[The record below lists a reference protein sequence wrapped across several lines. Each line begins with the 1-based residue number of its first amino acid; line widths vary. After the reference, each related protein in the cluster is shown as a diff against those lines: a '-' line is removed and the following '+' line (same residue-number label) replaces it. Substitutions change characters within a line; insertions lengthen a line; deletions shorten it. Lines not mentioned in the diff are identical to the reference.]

1 MLDKA
6 DPEVKLDYVN
16 PAENGWNK
24 QGDSKAITVTC
35 DKVLSDK
42 GPEPDVAATRVTTE
56 SSTATRPA
64 GPILLET

>member
-1 MLDKA
+1 MLDKTN
-6 DPEVKLDYVN
+6 PEVKLDYMN

-24 QGDSKAITVTC
+24 QGDSTAITVTC
-35 DKVLSDK
+35 DKVLIDK
-42 GPEPDVAATRVTTE
+42 GPEPDVAATRVSTE